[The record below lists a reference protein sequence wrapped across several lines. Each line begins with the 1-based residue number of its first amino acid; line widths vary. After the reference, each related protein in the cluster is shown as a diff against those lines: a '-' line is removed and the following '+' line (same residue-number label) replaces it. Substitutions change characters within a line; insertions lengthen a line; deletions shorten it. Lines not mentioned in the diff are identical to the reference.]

1 MLQVYSDN
9 LAVDANAVFP
19 FNNVVLDKGCGEA
32 LSAPATI
39 QLNKQGIYL
48 VEMDGF
54 ATPDAATA
62 VSVQLMVNGV
72 AQPQAISS
80 FVPASVTDTRTFGF
94 KTFVRVLENNCP
106 CNCLTAPTT
115 LQFMNGTTAV
125 SDAHINVVITKIR

>member
-1 MLQVYSDN
+1 MLQVYSSN
-9 LAVDANAVFP
+9 IAVDANTVFP
-19 FNNVVLDKGCGEA
+19 FNNIIVDKGCGEN

-39 QLNKQGIYL
+39 QLNKRGVYL

-54 ATPDAATA
+54 ATPDAATE

-72 AQPQAISS
+72 AQPQAIST

-94 KTFVRVLENNCP
+94 KTFVRVLENNCQ

-115 LQFMNGTTAV
+115 LQFMNGDTALT
-125 SDAHINVVITKIR
+125 DAHINVVIAKIC

>member
-9 LAVDANAVFP
+9 LAVAANTVFP
-19 FNNVVLDKGCGEA
+19 FNNIVMDKGCGEA

-39 QLNKQGIYL
+39 QLNKQGVYL

-54 ATPDAATA
+54 ATPDAATE

-72 AQPQAISS
+72 AQPQAVTS
-80 FVPASVTDTRTFGF
+80 FVPAAITDTRTFGF
-94 KTFVRVLENNCP
+94 KTFVRVLQNNCN

-115 LQFMNGTTAV
+115 LQFMNGDTAL

>member
-1 MLQVYSDN
+1 MLQVYSSN
-9 LAVDANAVFP
+9 IAVDANTVFP
-19 FNNVVLDKGCGEA
+19 FNNIIVDKGCGEN

-39 QLNKQGIYL
+39 QLNKRGVYL

-54 ATPDAATA
+54 ATPDAATE

-72 AQPQAISS
+72 AQPQAIST

-94 KTFVRVLENNCP
+94 KTFVRVLENNCQ

-115 LQFMNGTTAV
+115 LQFMNGDTALT
-125 SDAHINVVITKIR
+125 DAHINVVITKIC